1 MERVSLLIAVLGNTT
16 ALVHNI
22 ILRMCRTC
30 RAYHVDEVV
39 LVFCK
44 CQKIKLIVAHLSVN
58 RRRRS
63 SENTGLDLG
72 GHHFGG
78 TILSTILSCWMSGVK
93 TFECPVSSCINSFFN
108 CIVGTFIRGCHTS
121 VIVPCRVICC
131 ER

>member
-1 MERVSLLIAVLGNTT
+1 MIAVLGNTT

-22 ILRMCRTC
+22 ILQMCRTC
-30 RAYHVDEVV
+30 RAYHVDDVV
-39 LVFCK
+39 LVSCK

-121 VIVPCRVICC
+121 VTVSCRVICC